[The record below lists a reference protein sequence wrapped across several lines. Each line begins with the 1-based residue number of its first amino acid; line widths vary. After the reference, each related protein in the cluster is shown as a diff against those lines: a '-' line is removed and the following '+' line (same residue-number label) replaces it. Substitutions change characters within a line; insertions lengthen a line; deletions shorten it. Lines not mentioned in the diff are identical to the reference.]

1 MWLTYGLLVKPTIP
15 MCSVHCVAHGNGI
28 MSQRLFSNNGL
39 QRKID
44 HRTGTHYI
52 LRQQSKCVGIF
63 LIVLLRPS
71 TDEFGK
77 YAIVHDYAVVF
88 NEANRRVY
96 NSYID

>member
-1 MWLTYGLLVKPTIP
+1 
-15 MCSVHCVAHGNGI
+15 MCSVHCVAHWNGN

-44 HRTGTHYI
+44 HGTGTHYI
-52 LRQQSKCVGIF
+52 LRQQSKRVGIF

-71 TDEFGK
+71 PDEFGK

-96 NSYID
+96 NSYI

>member
-1 MWLTYGLLVKPTIP
+1 
-15 MCSVHCVAHGNGI
+15 MCSVHCVAHWNGNI
-28 MSQRLFSNNGL
+28 SQRLFSNNGL

-44 HRTGTHYI
+44 HGTGTHYI

-96 NSYID
+96 NSYI

>member
-1 MWLTYGLLVKPTIP
+1 MAHLRFLVKPTIP
-15 MCSVHCVAHGNGI
+15 MCSVHCVAPWNGN
-28 MSQRLFSNNGL
+28 MSQRLFSNYGL

-44 HRTGTHYI
+44 NRSGTHYI

-88 NEANRRVY
+88 NEVNRKVY
-96 NSYID
+96 NSYI